1 MKNIVKEYCT
11 KLDKLG
17 ISYKLLEHP
26 KMREVQ
32 DVMDYLGFPIEDG
45 FSTLVMKTEK
55 GYVAIIRRDDHKLS
69 VKKAKRVLGVK
80 ELEMVESKEFEKLT
94 GLPSGA
100 VHILPPVKKM
110 LLDKKL
116 FDKEFLIGGSGSL
129 DCSVKYKTE
138 ELRKIPGAVVE
149 DLIIDEKKQV
159 KINRVLSGITPSGD
173 QLHIGNYFGAVKPQF
188 DLQAKTEACYYF
200 VADLHALTTVQD
212 RDRLELCIVNNVLDY
227 IALGLDVEKSVYFR
241 QSDVPEHS
249 MLAVVLANYVSFGLT
264 NRMHAFKD
272 KLAKGVTK
280 ESINMGLFNYPILM
294 AADILLYKSDG
305 VPVGEDQ
312 RQHIE
317 FARNVAKSFNKTHKK
332 TFPIPEPLIGKGSK
346 GKLVGT
352 DGERKMSKSLGN
364 KIDIFSDEKV
374 IKKQIMSCFTDPNR
388 IKATDPGKVEGNPV
402 FIYHDFINDDK
413 KEVQDLKDRYRK
425 GKVGDVEV
433 KEKLFEAHMRM
444 FKEAREKRKELEKNP
459 DIARKVLK
467 NGAEKAREFAKKTLA
482 EVYEVIG
489 ITNKLNS

>member
-1 MKNIVKEYCT
+1 MNKVVKDYC
-11 KLDKLG
+11 KRLDKLG
-17 ISYKLLEHP
+17 ISYQLLEHP

-32 DVMDYLGFPIEDG
+32 DVMDYLGYPIEEG

-55 GYVAIIRRDDHKLS
+55 GYVAIIRRDDHQLS
-69 VKKAKRVLGVK
+69 VKKAKKIFGVK

-100 VHILPPVKKM
+100 VHVLPPVEKM

-116 FDKEFLIGGSGSL
+116 FEKKFLIGGSGSL
-129 DCSVKYKTE
+129 GVSVKYKTE
-138 ELRKIPGAVVE
+138 ELKKIPNSSLADVV
-149 DLIIDEKKQV
+149 LDEKKQV

-173 QLHIGNYFGAVKPQF
+173 QLHIGNYIGAVKPQF
-188 DLQAKTEACYYF
+188 DLQDKTEACYYF

-212 RDRLELCIVNNVLDY
+212 KDRLELCIVNNVLDY

-249 MLAVVLANYVSFGLT
+249 MLAIVLANYVSFGLT

-272 KLAKGVTK
+272 KLAKGVAK

-294 AADILLYKSDG
+294 AADILLYKPDG

-332 TFPIPEPLIGKGSK
+332 TFPIPEPLIGKGSV

-374 IKKQIMSCFTDPNR
+374 IKKQIMGCFTDPNR
-388 IKATDPGKVEGNPV
+388 VKATDPGKVEGNPV
-402 FIYHDFINDDK
+402 FIYHDLINDDK
-413 KEVQDLKDRYRK
+413 KEVNDLKERYRK

-433 KEKLFEAHMRM
+433 KERLFDAHMRL
-444 FKEAREKRKELEKNP
+444 FKEARRKRKELEKKP
-459 DIARKVLK
+459 EIARKVLK
-467 NGAEKAREFAKKTLA
+467 DGAEKAREFAKKTMA
-482 EVYEVIG
+482 EVYEIIG
-489 ITNKLNS
+489 ISNKLN

>member
-1 MKNIVKEYCT
+1 MNKKIVKEYCK

-17 ISYKLLEHP
+17 ISYKLLGHP

-32 DVMDYLGFPIEDG
+32 DVMDYLGFPVEEG

-55 GYVAIIRRDDHKLS
+55 GYVAIIRRDDHQLS
-69 VKKAKRVLGVK
+69 VKKVKKFLGVK
-80 ELEMVESKEFEKLT
+80 ELKMVESKEFEKLT

-100 VHILPPVKKM
+100 VHVLPPVKKM
-110 LLDKKL
+110 LLDKQL
-116 FDKEFLIGGSGSL
+116 FEKEYLIGGSGSL

-138 ELRKIPGAVVE
+138 ELKKIPHSKMVDVI
-149 DLIIDEKKQV
+149 LDERKQV
-159 KINRVLSGITPSGD
+159 KISRVLSGITPSGD

-188 DLQAKTEACYYF
+188 DLQDKTEACYYF

-212 RDRLELCIVNNVLDY
+212 RDRLESNIVSNVLDY
-227 IALGLDVEKSVYFR
+227 IALGLDTENSAYFR

-249 MLAVVLANYVSFGLT
+249 LLAIVLANYVSFGLT

-272 KLAKGVTK
+272 KLAKGVSK

-294 AADILLYKSDG
+294 AADILLYKPDG

-317 FARNVAKSFNKTHKK
+317 FARNVAKSFNRAHDEV
-332 TFPIPEPLIGKGSK
+332 FPIPEPVIATGHK
-346 GKLVGT
+346 GKVVGT
-352 DGERKMSKSLGN
+352 DGDRKMSKSLGN
-364 KIDIFSDEKV
+364 KIDIFSNEEV
-374 IKKQIMSCFTDPNR
+374 IKKQIMGCFTDPNR
-388 IKATDPGKVEGNPV
+388 VRATDPGKVEGNPV
-402 FIYHDFINDDK
+402 FIYHDLINDDK
-413 KEVQDLKDRYRK
+413 KEVGDLKERYRK

-433 KEKLFEAHMRM
+433 KERLFEAHMRL
-444 FKEAREKRKELEKNP
+444 FKDARKKRKELEKNP
-459 DIARKVLK
+459 EIAKKVLK
-467 NGAEKAREFAKKTLA
+467 DGAKKARDFSKKTIK

-489 ITNKLNS
+489 INNKLN